1 MPDPDIISTSEAA
14 ALLKVHPAT
23 INRWVLDGKLT
34 PQYEVPGKT
43 GPRFYK
49 RTDVEALLPTPA
61 GDKS

>member
-49 RTDVEALLPTPA
+49 RSDVEALRVAA
-61 GDKS
+61 GGAS